1 MTNTANK
8 AQMLE
13 KLKEL
18 LRDALTLHDRG
29 ASVQKLTHAQ
39 GMVDGF
45 MVFLLDS
52 GLCTQ
57 RELLTLVKEARCL
70 VDGPAVGVL
79 SQEPNVVAA

>member
-1 MTNTANK
+1 MTTTANK

-13 KLKEL
+13 KLEEL
-18 LRDALTLHDRG
+18 LRDALMLHDRG

-57 RELLTLVKEARCL
+57 RELLTLVKDARSS
-70 VDGPAVGVL
+70 VDGPAVGVV
-79 SQEPNVVAA
+79 SHEPNVAAA